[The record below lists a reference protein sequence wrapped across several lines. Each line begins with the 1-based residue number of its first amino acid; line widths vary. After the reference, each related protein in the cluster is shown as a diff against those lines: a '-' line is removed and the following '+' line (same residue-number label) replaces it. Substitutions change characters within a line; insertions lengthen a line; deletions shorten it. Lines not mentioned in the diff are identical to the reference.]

1 MAKAEFESV
10 TSISQLTGS
19 DMFSWFESLRLY
31 AEDTVANDVLYLN
44 LCWARGK
51 GFSQAKQQL
60 AKTFVKTLLN
70 IEILNCIKNSLL
82 RYSIN
87 LLDIDRVN
95 KINEILIENDEQSKF
110 VSTNYEKQLK
120 ELIKE
125 SLPESLFVKS
135 NLRNKLQELTASITQ
150 SEAMKLF
157 EEKVTDKNDVKSL
170 RKLAKNVRKEVLS
183 QDWQFSSYRMHFLFL
198 IFMKCV
204 IFGSSIDFTNYVE
217 RIFAAENL
225 LQTKIQF
232 IS

>member
-1 MAKAEFESV
+1 
-10 TSISQLTGS
+10 
-19 DMFSWFESLRLY
+19 MFSWFESLRLY

-95 KINEILIENDEQSKF
+95 KINEILIENDEMSEL

-120 ELIKE
+120 EFIKE

-135 NLRNKLQELTASITQ
+135 DLRNKLEELAASITLK
-150 SEAMKLF
+150 AMKLF
-157 EEKVTDKNDVKSL
+157 EEKVTDEKDVKSL

-183 QDWQFSSYRMHFLFL
+183 QDWQFSSYRMPFLFL

-204 IFGSSIDFTNYVE
+204 IFG
-217 RIFAAENL
+217 
-225 LQTKIQF
+225 
-232 IS
+232 